1 MPGKQLWAGPL
12 TQGALPGPG
21 LLGHHGGGGWARGRR
36 GATLVM
42 PYMVDGCMTVTSG
55 VASRGVL
62 GPNTAIV
69 DGAYTRRLCCAA
81 SSSTF
86 CAAQARRWGQRSAQH
101 ALRGCV
107 HARPRC
113 AMGAGALCA
122 AQTLLWTRPCAAS
135 SSTCRTAS
143 VSSHGFCKLNKAE
156 RGLALLAPSVSH
168 AHCGLAISLD
178 AAHFKCVIHAREQRV
193 LTARL

>member
-1 MPGKQLWAGPL
+1 MRRRRAG
-12 TQGALPGPG
+12 
-21 LLGHHGGGGWARGRR
+21 ARAARRHKHLRFNIINKKNGIVVAIYFGRYFSKKS

-86 CAAQARRWGQRSAQH
+86 CAAQAGRQGQRGERR

-107 HARPRC
+107 
-113 AMGAGALCA
+113 
-122 AQTLLWTRPCAAS
+122 QTWLR
-135 SSTCRTAS
+135 
-143 VSSHGFCKLNKAE
+143 
-156 RGLALLAPSVSH
+156 
-168 AHCGLAISLD
+168 
-178 AAHFKCVIHAREQRV
+178 
-193 LTARL
+193 